1 MSNDISPTP
10 VSGGA
15 VVEDGKKKTNV
26 NHEEFGETEMDDLRK
41 VGDEQ
46 RIEVTPE
53 EVGSSCSQ
61 GWKVTTLTR
70 TG

>member
-10 VSGGA
+10 NSGGT
-15 VVEDGKKKTNV
+15 VVEDGKKKDNV

-41 VGDEQ
+41 PADDQ

-53 EVGSSCSQ
+53 EVDFPDRQGVRSC
-61 GWKVTTLTR
+61 
-70 TG
+70 

>member
-10 VSGGA
+10 ISGGA
-15 VVEDGKKKTNV
+15 AVEDGKKKNNV

-41 VGDEQ
+41 VADDQ

-53 EVGSSCSQ
+53 EVRFFCS
-61 GWKVTTLTR
+61 R
-70 TG
+70 ACMARR

>member
-10 VSGGA
+10 VSGPG
-15 VVEDGKKKTNV
+15 VVEDGKKNNNV

-41 VGDEQ
+41 IADDQ

-53 EVGSSCSQ
+53 EVGFPLFSNMY
-61 GWKVTTLTR
+61 GTTLTR